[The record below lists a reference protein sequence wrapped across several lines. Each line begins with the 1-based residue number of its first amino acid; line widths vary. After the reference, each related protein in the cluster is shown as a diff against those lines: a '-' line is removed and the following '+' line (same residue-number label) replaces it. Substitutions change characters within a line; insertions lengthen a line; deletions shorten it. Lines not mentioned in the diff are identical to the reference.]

1 MILEAR
7 YNLQRGIAEN
17 KRFPATDYTSDGS
30 LIDEYILAKV
40 QMRNNAGN
48 RIILDPAA
56 YNALVDQAAK
66 KKEKK
71 VEDLFKDW
79 R

>member
-1 MILEAR
+1 MTIEAR
-7 YNLQRGIAEN
+7 YNLQRGKAEN
-17 KRFPATDYTSDGS
+17 NLFPAADYSSDGS
-30 LIDEYILAKV
+30 LIDQYILARV
-40 QMRNNAGN
+40 QMRNNAGD

-56 YNALVDQAAK
+56 YDALVDQAAK
-66 KKEKK
+66 DIEKK